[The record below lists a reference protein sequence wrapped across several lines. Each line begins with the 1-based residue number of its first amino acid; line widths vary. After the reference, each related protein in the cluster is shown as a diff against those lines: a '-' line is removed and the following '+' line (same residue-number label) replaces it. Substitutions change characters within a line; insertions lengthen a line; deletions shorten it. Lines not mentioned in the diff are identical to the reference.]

1 MTERERLIEIIEQAQ
16 RDANDTIGR
25 MNGGFAAWYADK
37 LMEAG
42 VVIVH
47 GWIPV
52 AESLPEYG
60 ERVLT
65 YDRYGHIRD
74 RVLRKAGGN
83 GHVYA

>member
-1 MTERERLIEIIEQAQ
+1 MNDRERLIETIEQAK
-16 RDANDTIGR
+16 RYANDTIGS

-37 LMEAG
+37 LMESG

-52 AESLPEYG
+52 ADRLPEYG

-74 RVLRKAGGN
+74 RVLRKAGGS